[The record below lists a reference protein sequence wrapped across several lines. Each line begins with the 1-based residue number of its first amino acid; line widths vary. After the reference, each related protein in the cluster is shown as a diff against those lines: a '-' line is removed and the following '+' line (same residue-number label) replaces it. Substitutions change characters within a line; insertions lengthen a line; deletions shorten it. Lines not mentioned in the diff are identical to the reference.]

1 MEIAPALI
9 SGTTGNRAYWR
20 RSKNNAMKLTEL
32 RNQLGRPARGVQT
45 YAARTLRRVAC
56 CQEIPEIYDRLE
68 PSDDPQLRLSQI
80 VDGRFLVREIF
91 GRDEVATIYRAV
103 DLLQRKREVALK
115 VPLLSVEN
123 DPVSFARFLREEQIG
138 LGLAHPLLQK
148 YFPVA
153 GEKCRPYIAMEFLRG
168 CTLAHL
174 AQEMGPL
181 SEADAFKIVRLLCD
195 ALGYMHAQNL
205 VHCDLKPANILLCC
219 DHTLRVM
226 NFGFASRPTHE
237 RNGPGQTVSFS
248 RTPQY
253 LAPEQ
258 VEHGPIDARTDIYGL
273 GVILHELVTVGAPFQ
288 DEGGGSRGPQRT
300 VEQANAPQAS
310 NSALSAKA
318 EEIVRRA
325 LQCKPEDRY
334 PSMAAFKAELSTPP
348 QTAPGGFDEPLQPQR
363 WPESA

>member
-1 MEIAPALI
+1 
-9 SGTTGNRAYWR
+9 
-20 RSKNNAMKLTEL
+20 MKLTEL
-32 RNQLGRPARGVQT
+32 RNETDRPARGGH
-45 YAARTLRRVAC
+45 AFSARPLRGVAC
-56 CQEIPEIYDRLE
+56 CQEIPEVYDRLE

-80 VDGRFLVREIF
+80 LDGRFLVREIF
-91 GRDEVATIYRAV
+91 CRDEVATIYRAV

-123 DPVSFARFLREEQIG
+123 DPVSFERFRREEEIG

-174 AQEMGPL
+174 AQEIRPID
-181 SEADAFKIVRLLCD
+181 EADAFKIVRLLCD
-195 ALGYMHAQNL
+195 ALGHMHEQGL

-226 NFGFASRPTHE
+226 NFGFSSPPTRE
-237 RNGPGQTVSFS
+237 RHGPGQTVPFS

-258 VEHGPIDARTDIYGL
+258 VNHGPIDARTDIYGL
-273 GVILHELVTVGAPFQ
+273 GVILHELLTAGAPFQ
-288 DEGGGSRGPQRT
+288 NEGGTSRGSQRT
-300 VEQANAPQAS
+300 GERAHAPRALHA
-310 NSALSAKA
+310 ALSAQA
-318 EEIVRRA
+318 GAIVRRA
-325 LQCKPEDRY
+325 MQCNPDDRY
-334 PSMAAFKAELSTPP
+334 PSMAAFKADLSTPP
-348 QTAPGGFDEPLQPQR
+348 QSAPGGFDEPLQPQR
-363 WPESA
+363 WPKSA

>member
-1 MEIAPALI
+1 
-9 SGTTGNRAYWR
+9 
-20 RSKNNAMKLTEL
+20 MKLTEL
-32 RNQLGRPARGVQT
+32 RNQIGRSARGVH
-45 YAARTLRRVAC
+45 AFSARPLRGVAC

-80 VDGRFLVREIF
+80 LDGRFLVREIF
-91 GRDEVATIYRAV
+91 CRDEVATIYRAV
-103 DLLQRKREVALK
+103 DMRQRKREVALK

-123 DPVSFARFLREEQIG
+123 DPVSFARFRREEEIG

-153 GEKCRPYIAMEFLRG
+153 GEKCRPYIVMEFLRG

-174 AQEMGPL
+174 VHEMRPL
-181 SEADAFKIVRLLCD
+181 EEADAFKIVSLLCD
-195 ALGYMHAQNL
+195 ALGYMHKHGL
-205 VHCDLKPANILLCC
+205 VHCDLKPENILLCC

-226 NFGFASRPTHE
+226 NFGFASSPTHE
-237 RNGPGQTVSFS
+237 RNGSGQTVPFS

-273 GVILHELVTVGAPFQ
+273 GVILHELLTAGAQFQ
-288 DEGGGSRGPQRT
+288 DEGGRSRGSQRT
-300 VEQANAPQAS
+300 VEQANEPQAL
-310 NSALSAKA
+310 NPALSAQA

-325 LQCKPEDRY
+325 LQCNPDDRY
-334 PSMAAFKAELSTPP
+334 PSMAAFKADLSSLTEEGSTI
-348 QTAPGGFDEPLQPQR
+348 Q
-363 WPESA
+363 W